1 MWATGWDLIA
11 MVEGRRRLGALG
23 RRLLAAFLV
32 VALTSVAVITA
43 ASLIGTARGLTA
55 TEDEQR
61 AAAAQ
66 ATAAAAAEAYEAAGG
81 WQDADLRRAGAI
93 ATAAGA
99 RLVVR
104 DQAGDVVAAPGHEEE
119 GDKGPEAPSPGVP
132 GRNAV
137 VAPVVVDGAPVGT
150 VRLGFGAA
158 DATSAQQI
166 AWTWILASA
175 LVSAAVAVVAAWF
188 VSGRIST
195 PLVALTDA
203 VRSFAAGRR
212 EVRAGEV
219 ATDAPGEL
227 GELARSFNATADV
240 VTASEVARRRMA
252 SDIAHELRTPLAA
265 LQAGLEE
272 LDDGLV
278 APDPDRL
285 RSLHAQSVRLGRIV
299 GDLSELAAAETS
311 GLTLTRER
319 VDLGELTRE
328 AVAAGTAAMAAAGLA
343 VHTDIADGVIVSGD
357 PDRLHQAL
365 GNLLMN
371 AVRHCRSGDEVTV
384 RVRRVGAEAVLAV
397 TDTGPGIAEQDLPQ
411 IFERLWR
418 GTADSDSGGLGIGLA
433 VVKGIATAHGG
444 AVAADSDGVNGS
456 TFVMRLPVAA
466 QG

>member
-1 MWATGWDLIA
+1 MA
-11 MVEGRRRLGALG
+11 EGSWRLGALG

-55 TEDEQR
+55 SENEQR
-61 AAAAQ
+61 VAAAQ
-66 ATAAAAAEAYEAAGG
+66 ATAIAAGEAYQSAGG

-104 DQAGDVVAAPGHEEE
+104 DEAGQVVAAPGHEA
-119 GDKGPEAPSPGVP
+119 GPESAPETPGPGTP
-132 GRNAV
+132 GRNALIE
-137 VAPVVVDGAPVGT
+137 PVMVEGVKVGT

-158 DATSAQQI
+158 EEAPGQQI

-175 LVSAAVAVVAAWF
+175 VVAVVVAMMAAWF
-188 VSGRIST
+188 VSGRIAT
-195 PLVALTDA
+195 PLEVLTQA

-212 EVRAGEV
+212 EVRAGAA
-219 ATDAPGEL
+219 ATEAPGEL

-240 VTASEVARRRMA
+240 VSASEVARRRMA

-272 LDDGLV
+272 LRDGLV
-278 APDPDRL
+278 EPEQERL

-299 GDLSELAAAETS
+299 GDLSELAAAESS
-311 GLTLTRER
+311 GLSLVREP
-319 VDLGELTRE
+319 VDLGELARE
-328 AVAAGTAAMAAAGLA
+328 AVAAGSAAMEAAGLT
-343 VHTDIADGVIVSGD
+343 VRCDIEDGVLVSGD

-371 AVRHCRSGDEVTV
+371 AVRHCRPGDEVTV

-397 TDTGPGIAEQDLPQ
+397 ADTGPGIATADLPQ

-418 GTADSDSGGLGIGLA
+418 GTVDSDAGGLGIGLA
-433 VVKGIATAHGG
+433 VVKGITAAHGG
-444 AVAADSDGVNGS
+444 AVSADSDGVSGS
-456 TFVMRLPVAA
+456 TFVMRLPLTMEPM
-466 QG
+466 